1 MFWETILEGFLV
13 LIVGVTGV
21 LSVLFIF
28 YLIIE
33 GVNKL
38 ELFLVEKQK
47 KKVEKAKA
55 ANSISQTEDE
65 DDLIAILTAAATVAF
80 SSKIKIKQIRFIKSQ
95 PVSAWATLGRI
106 NLISSHNIQK
116 NQ

>member
-13 LIVGVTGV
+13 LIVGLTGV
-21 LSVLFIF
+21 LLVLFLF

-33 GVNKL
+33 GMNKL
-38 ELFLVEKQK
+38 EVFLVEKQK
-47 KKVEKAKA
+47 KNAEMAKA
-55 ANSISQTEDE
+55 AKSISQAEDE
-65 DDLIAILTAAATVAF
+65 DDLIAILTAAASVAF
-80 SSKIKIKQIRFIKSQ
+80 SSKIKVKQIRFIKSQ